1 MAHPRCLVV
10 AEDVE
15 TGKPD
20 PACYNLARKRL
31 GLPDDAEML
40 VLEDSPAGVR
50 AGKAAGCKVVGLITT
65 HSAREVQ
72 EAGADWITRDLRS
85 VTLRA
90 WDDKTSKLEV
100 EIRDGLLIQPGGSK

>member
-1 MAHPRCLVV
+1 MARPRCLVV

-20 PACYNLARKRL
+20 PACYSLARRRL
-31 GLPDDAEML
+31 GLSDDAELL

-50 AGKAAGCKVVGLITT
+50 AGKAAGCRVVGLTTT
-65 HSAREVQ
+65 HSAQQVK
-72 EAGADWITRDLRS
+72 EAGADWIVEDLSS

-90 WDDKTSKLEV
+90 WDETTGKLQV
-100 EIRDGLLIQPGGSK
+100 EIGDGLLVQTGGS